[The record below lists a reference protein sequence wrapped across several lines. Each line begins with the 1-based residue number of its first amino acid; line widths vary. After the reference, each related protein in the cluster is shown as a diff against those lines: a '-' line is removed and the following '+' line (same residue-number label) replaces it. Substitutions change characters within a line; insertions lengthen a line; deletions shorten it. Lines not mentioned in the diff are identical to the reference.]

1 MSPELEQQLEAA
13 RDAAQDM
20 AGDGEQVAA
29 VMVSEPGLAA
39 RVYLIAFEADGEH
52 SYLALGA
59 DLSPVSDRR
68 LVRDAVVMLA
78 LAERAEEASV
88 ALQAEELDQVFATAE
103 QELRGAHPAEAA
115 AAAEVRAALVNLAAA
130 ADGPRVATPL
140 YLDTIGAASGRLAVA
155 LVGFRDQVELMTA
168 PGAAPSGA
176 AEAAWRALGVAA
188 GAGDPSQF
196 SHSMTS
202 TTAAAEALAD
212 DVLERLRPV

>member
-1 MSPELEQQLEAA
+1 MSLELELEAA
-13 RDAAQDM
+13 RDAAESL

-29 VMVSEPGLAA
+29 VMASEPGLAA

-59 DLSPVSDRR
+59 DLSPVHDRR

-88 ALQAEELDQVFATAE
+88 ALQAEQLEQEFATAE
-103 QELRGAHPAEAA
+103 RALRDAHPAEAA
-115 AAAEVRAALVNLAAA
+115 AAADVRSALQHLAEA

-155 LVGFRDQVELMTA
+155 LVGFRDQVELLTA

-176 AEAAWRALGVAA
+176 VEAAWRALGVAA

-196 SHSMTS
+196 SHSMTA

>member
-1 MSPELEQQLEAA
+1 MSLELELEAA
-13 RDAAQDM
+13 RDAAQNL

-29 VMVSEPGLAA
+29 VMASEPGLAA

-59 DLSPVSDRR
+59 DLSPVHDRR

-88 ALQAEELDQVFATAE
+88 ALHTEALEQEFASAE
-103 QELRGAHPAEAA
+103 QALRDGHPAEAA
-115 AAAEVRAALVNLAAA
+115 AAADVRSALHHLAEA

-140 YLDTIGAASGRLAVA
+140 YLDTIGAASGRLAIA

-168 PGAAPSGA
+168 PGAAPSAA

-196 SHSMTS
+196 SHSMTA

>member
-1 MSPELEQQLEAA
+1 MSLEQELEAA
-13 RDAAQDM
+13 RDAAKNL
-20 AGDGEQVAA
+20 AGDGGQVAA
-29 VMVSEPGLAA
+29 VMASEPGLAA
-39 RVYLIAFEADGEH
+39 RVYLIAFETDGEH
-52 SYLALGA
+52 SYVALGA
-59 DLSPVSDRR
+59 DLSPVHDRR

-88 ALQAEELDQVFATAE
+88 ALHTEALE
-103 QELRGAHPAEAA
+103 QEFAAAERALREGHPTEAA
-115 AAAEVRAALVNLAAA
+115 AAADVRTALHLLAEAAN
-130 ADGPRVATPL
+130 GPRVATPL

-168 PGAAPSGA
+168 PGAEPSGA

-196 SHSMTS
+196 SHSMTA

-212 DVLERLRPV
+212 DVLERLLAV

>member
-1 MSPELEQQLEAA
+1 MSLELELEAA
-13 RDAAQDM
+13 RDAAQNL
-20 AGDGEQVAA
+20 AGDGGRVAA
-29 VMVSEPGLAA
+29 VMASEPGLAA

-59 DLSPVSDRR
+59 DLSPVHDQR

-88 ALQAEELDQVFATAE
+88 ALQAEQLEQEFATAE
-103 QELRGAHPAEAA
+103 QALRAAHPAEAA
-115 AAAEVRAALVNLAAA
+115 AAADVRSALQHLAEA

-155 LVGFRDQVELMTA
+155 LVGFRDQVELLTA

-176 AEAAWRALGVAA
+176 VEAAWRALGVAA

-196 SHSMTS
+196 SHSMTA

>member
-1 MSPELEQQLEAA
+1 MSLELELEAA
-13 RDAAQDM
+13 RDAAESLV
-20 AGDGEQVAA
+20 GDGEQVAA
-29 VMVSEPGLAA
+29 VMASEPGLAA

-59 DLSPVSDRR
+59 DLSPVRDRR

-88 ALQAEELDQVFATAE
+88 ALQAEQLEQEFATAE
-103 QELRGAHPAEAA
+103 RALRAAHPAEAA
-115 AAAEVRAALVNLAAA
+115 AAADVRSALLHLAEV

-155 LVGFRDQVELMTA
+155 LVGFRDQVELLTA
-168 PGAAPSGA
+168 PGAAPSPA
-176 AEAAWRALGVAA
+176 VEAAWRALGIAA

-196 SHSMTS
+196 SHSMTA

>member
-1 MSPELEQQLEAA
+1 MSLELELESA
-13 RDAAQDM
+13 RDAAESLV
-20 AGDGEQVAA
+20 GDGEQVAA
-29 VMVSEPGLAA
+29 VMASEPGLAA
-39 RVYLIAFEADGEH
+39 RVYLVAFEADGEH

-59 DLSPVSDRR
+59 DLSPVHDRR

-88 ALQAEELDQVFATAE
+88 ALQAEQLEPEFATAE
-103 QELRGAHPAEAA
+103 RALRAAHPAEAA
-115 AAAEVRAALVNLAAA
+115 AAADVRSALLHLAEA

-155 LVGFRDQVELMTA
+155 LVGFRDQVELLTA
-168 PGAAPSGA
+168 PGAAPSPA
-176 AEAAWRALGVAA
+176 VEAAWRALGIAA

-196 SHSMTS
+196 SHSMTA

>member
-1 MSPELEQQLEAA
+1 MSLELELEAA
-13 RDAAQDM
+13 RDAAESLV
-20 AGDGEQVAA
+20 GDGEQVAA
-29 VMVSEPGLAA
+29 VMASEPGLAA
-39 RVYLIAFEADGEH
+39 RVYLVAFEADGEH

-59 DLSPVSDRR
+59 DLSPVHDRR

-88 ALQAEELDQVFATAE
+88 ALQAEQLEPEFATAE
-103 QELRGAHPAEAA
+103 RALRAAHPAEAA
-115 AAAEVRAALVNLAAA
+115 AAADVRSALLHLAEA

-140 YLDTIGAASGRLAVA
+140 YLDTTGAASGRLAVA
-155 LVGFRDQVELMTA
+155 LVGFRDQVELLTA
-168 PGAAPSGA
+168 PGAAPSPA
-176 AEAAWRALGVAA
+176 VEAAWRALGIAA

-196 SHSMTS
+196 SHSMTA

>member
-1 MSPELEQQLEAA
+1 MSLELELEAA
-13 RDAAQDM
+13 RDAAESLV
-20 AGDGEQVAA
+20 GDGERVAA
-29 VMVSEPGLAA
+29 VMASEPGLAA

-59 DLSPVSDRR
+59 DLSPVRDRR

-88 ALQAEELDQVFATAE
+88 ALQAEQLEQEFATAE
-103 QELRGAHPAEAA
+103 RALRAAHPAEAA
-115 AAAEVRAALVNLAAA
+115 AAADVRSALQHLTEA
-130 ADGPRVATPL
+130 ADGPRVATSL
-140 YLDTIGAASGRLAVA
+140 YLDTIGAASERLAVA
-155 LVGFRDQVELMTA
+155 LVGFRDQVELLTA
-168 PGAAPSGA
+168 PGAAPSPA
-176 AEAAWRALGVAA
+176 VEAAWRALGIAA

-196 SHSMTS
+196 SHSMTA